1 MEGKG
6 KRGCRDKFDSGE
18 ENRCQRGEGWWPND
32 EKWGA
37 LVKPALVE
45 VNGRKGENE
54 VAQPVRQAKEV
65 GLIGTCWGRNH
76 QVISGGGSAGWLALL
91 TARFREKHD
100 GLNCVRIQIRLQRRG
115 DLLRNQSC

>member
-6 KRGCRDKFDSGE
+6 KRGCRNKFDSGE

-32 EKWGA
+32 EEWGA

-100 GLNCVRIQIRLQRRG
+100 GSNCVRIQIRLQRRG

>member
-1 MEGKG
+1 M
-6 KRGCRDKFDSGE
+6 
-18 ENRCQRGEGWWPND
+18 
-32 EKWGA
+32 A
-37 LVKPALVE
+37 KPALVE

-100 GLNCVRIQIRLQRRG
+100 DSNCVRIQIRLQRRG